1 MFDTNEILARLQ
13 NGEAV
18 QTIADE
24 MADLLNEANALY
36 KEKVEADKRVAE
48 QRDVQKKEHMELILQ
63 DIRAWFNEFYDC
75 EWAKDLNDI
84 KVEAVIE
91 LVDSLVDY
99 VDAFIEL
106 EKTLKAKPD
115 VKPAAKP
122 VKKIFKTN
130 NPDDTLN
137 AFLKQ
142 MGW

>member
-13 NGEAV
+13 NGEDA

-24 MADLLNEANALY
+24 MAALLNEANKVYNDQKAAEAV
-36 KEKVEADKRVAE
+36 EKAE
-48 QRDVQKKEHMELILQ
+48 VQKREHMELILQ
-63 DIRAWFNEFYDC
+63 DIRAWFNEFYNC
-75 EWAKDLNDI
+75 EWAKELNDI
-84 KVEAVIE
+84 KAETVIE

-106 EKTLKAKPD
+106 EKTLKVKPD

-122 VKKIFKTN
+122 AKKIFKTN
-130 NPDDTLN
+130 SPDDTLN